1 MRVAVGRRKDF
12 WTGVIYIVI
21 GLSALVIARNYAL
34 GSAARMGPGYFP
46 TAVALLLTAVGVTI
60 VVRSFVREGE
70 LVDRFAWKP
79 MLLVLGSIV
88 AFGILINR
96 AGLPLA
102 AVVLVLG
109 CAAASERFRIGWPP
123 MLGMAALVA
132 FCVIVFVIGMGI
144 PMPLIGPWFT
154 GIGE

>member
-1 MRVAVGRRKDF
+1 MRIAVATRKDF
-12 WTGVIYIVI
+12 WMGVIYVVI
-21 GLSALVIARNYAL
+21 GVSAFVIARNYAL

-46 TAVALLLTAVGVTI
+46 TAVALLLTVVGVAI
-60 VVRSFVREGE
+60 VVRSFFRQGE
-70 LVDRFAWKP
+70 LIDRFAWKP

-96 AGLPLA
+96 AGLVLA

-109 CAAASERFRIGWPP
+109 CAAASERFRLGWLPV
-123 MLGMAALVA
+123 LGMAALIA
-132 FCVIVFVIGMGI
+132 FCVIVFIIGMGI
-144 PMPLIGPWFT
+144 PMPLIGPWFS

>member
-1 MRVAVGRRKDF
+1 MRIAVARRKDF
-12 WTGVIYIVI
+12 WTGVIYIAI
-21 GLSALVIARNYAL
+21 GLSAFLIARNYAL

-46 TAVALLLTAVGVTI
+46 TAVALLLTALGIAI
-60 VVRSFVREGE
+60 VVRSFFRAGE
-70 LVDRFAWKP
+70 FVGHFAWKP

-96 AGLPLA
+96 AGLVLA
-102 AVVLVLG
+102 ALVLVLG
-109 CAAASERFRIGWPP
+109 CAAASERFRLGWLPV
-123 MLGMAALVA
+123 LGMAALIA

-144 PMPLIGPWFT
+144 PMPLIGPWFS